1 MKLKRLF
8 LFVITIALFAV
19 SCSNTEETN
28 EPVVVTGKTA
38 SISLQISG
46 TPQTKA
52 SGNPT
57 QEDKVLKLDA
67 FVFNAD
73 GTLEA
78 LKSLSST
85 NNSITKMDNIAVTSG
100 AKIVFVLANYAGDV
114 SSIKTLSE
122 LQKVTSDLKN
132 EKENGQLT
140 MSTDMAQ
147 ITVSPGK
154 NYLGYSTNPS
164 DGVSLEPHTFALT
177 RLAARV
183 KIEDMQ
189 WQSSEYT
196 FEEPTAFILNAVHNS
211 IVTNS
216 TLTTLP
222 TDYYQG
228 FSGSGDLYP
237 SLSSILSGADNF
249 LTSPAS
255 NNNTYFYLYENQPVN
270 GKIYPTMIVLRA
282 KVKQGSKYITS
293 IPGRVDANG
302 YTYFPVIINLEGVN
316 SSVSGG
322 STSTSHQYV
331 KRNNTYN
338 IKTVV
343 KGLGTSNAFSSEA
356 PSSLNVQV
364 TVAPWALTISQ
375 TRVFE

>member
-1 MKLKRLF
+1 MNSKKLF
-8 LFVITIALFAV
+8 LFAIIIALFTV
-19 SCSNTEETN
+19 SCDKIEESDA
-28 EPVVVTGKTA
+28 PVVVAGQKA

-46 TPQTKA
+46 TSQTKA

-67 FVFNAD
+67 FVFNPD

-78 LKSLSST
+78 IKSLTSQS
-85 NNSITKMDNIAVTSG
+85 NSITKLDNIAVTSG
-100 AKIVFVLANYAGDV
+100 SKKVFVLANYAGDV
-114 SSIKTLSE
+114 SSVKTLGE
-122 LQKVTSDLKN
+122 LQGITSDLKN

-140 MSTDMAQ
+140 MSTDV
-147 ITVSPGK
+147 IEISVLPGK
-154 NYLGYSTNPS
+154 NYIGYSTSPS
-164 DGVSLEPHTFALT
+164 DGTSLEPHTFVLS

-196 FEEPTAFILNAVHNS
+196 FEEPTAFILNAVRNS
-211 IVTNS
+211 NVTNPS
-216 TLTTLP
+216 LSSLP
-222 TDYYQG
+222 ADYYQG
-228 FSGSGDLYP
+228 FSGNGDLYP
-237 SLSSILSGADNF
+237 STSTILSGAENF
-249 LTSPAS
+249 LTSTAS
-255 NNNTYFYLYENQPVN
+255 NNNTYFYLYENQPVDS
-270 GKIYPTMIVLRA
+270 KIYPTMIVLRT
-282 KVKQGSKYITS
+282 KVKQSNKYINN

-302 YTYFPVIINLEGVN
+302 YTYFPVIINLEGTN

-322 STSTSHQYV
+322 GSDSHQYV

-343 KGLGTSNAFSSEA
+343 KGLGTSNPFSSEA
-356 PSSLNVQV
+356 PSSLNVQI